1 MPQPSITT
9 ILRRDVVGTLTLTL
23 TTRREARLLPDCA
36 RFYPGVAPGVWEPAA
51 MLADRV
57 LAGGLLRG
65 GAIGWRH
72 RILHDA
78 HFEFRGG
85 EPEPRERPMRE
96 ER

>member
-1 MPQPSITT
+1 MPQRSITT
-9 ILRRDVVGTLTLTL
+9 VLRRDVVGTLTLAA
-23 TTRREARLLPDCA
+23 RREARLLPEHA
-36 RFYPGVAPGVWEPAA
+36 RFYPGIAPGVWESAA

-65 GAIGWRH
+65 ATIGWRG

-85 EPEPRERPMRE
+85 EPEPQERPKRE
-96 ER
+96 DR